1 MKRAFWGQHYSHKD
15 PYFRQW
21 SPMTSKNDFL
31 KITLDKFKTNFL
43 NVIFRIFRISKKIK
57 FPPTSVMKTFNTS
70 ESWYFRGEFS
80 NNNYGMP
87 HFSSHIILSG
97 DIIFVTRDTTCV
109 LKCLEGCNGLTEKQQ
124 SRKRVITDNWT
135 SLTDLK
141 ILRAF
146 EHLCMYVRSCTFSY
160 ILPNISR
167 ISKMFASEITKEKY

>member
-1 MKRAFWGQHYSHKD
+1 MA
-15 PYFRQW
+15 
-21 SPMTSKNDFL
+21 SKNDFL
-31 KITLDKFKTNFL
+31 KIILDEFLECHLPNFS
-43 NVIFRIFRISKKIK
+43 NFKKIK
-57 FPPTSVMKTFNTS
+57 FPSTSVMKTCFVQYF
-70 ESWYFRGEFS
+70 WIMIRFRGEFS

-167 ISKMFASEITKEKY
+167 ISKMFVSEITKEKY